1 MDCGQPPGDGAASR
15 SCLAHIWSQYEAWL
29 FQEKQG
35 PASDSL
41 QKDSDRAVPLNWP
54 EGRQRAA
61 YGSKSKEA
69 KGARQSR
76 CPKAGERSLRIQT
89 GARAAAGN
97 ELGLQGLIRNNLFV
111 FWFTTNIFLCLKFK
125 STDHHIICSILF
137 FLSWELSVSIAFS
150 LSIMCGVVAWVL
162 SRVPLFA
169 TPRTVTHQG
178 PLSMEFSREEYWSG
192 LPLPTLGDLPDQRI
206 EPKSLSS
213 RQILHHCEIWEA
225 FLLCVYLYK

>member
-1 MDCGQPPGDGAASR
+1 MNFFLTDCGQPPGDGAASR

-69 KGARQSR
+69 KEARQSR

-111 FWFTTNIFLCLKFK
+111 FWVTTNIFLCLKFK

-137 FLSWELSVSIAFS
+137 FFKLGAICIYSFLSLYYVWCSSVSAQSCPALCDTTDCNPPGSSVHGIFQGRI
-150 LSIMCGVVAWVL
+150 LEWVATSY
-162 SRVPLFA
+162 SRGSSWPKN
-169 TPRTVTHQG
+169 RTQV
-178 PLSMEFSREEYWSG
+178 SF
-192 LPLPTLGDLPDQRI
+192 I
-206 EPKSLSS
+206 
-213 RQILHHCEIWEA
+213 
-225 FLLCVYLYK
+225 